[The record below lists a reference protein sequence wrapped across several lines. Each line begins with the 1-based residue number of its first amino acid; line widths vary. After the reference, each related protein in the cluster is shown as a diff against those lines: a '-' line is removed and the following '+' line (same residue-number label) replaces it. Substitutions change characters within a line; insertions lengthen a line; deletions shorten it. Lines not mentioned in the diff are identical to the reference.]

1 MDNPIAL
8 NSPQYAIPN
17 LTTTSQQV
25 ILEENLGNLTR
36 VVIDNTEGSSP
47 VFVTAS
53 ASSATA
59 VFPTSLTVG
68 SMGSVV
74 GAGTVQTYMIKPTD
88 RYFAAIRSSG
98 TANLYLMFGSGE

>member
-1 MDNPIAL
+1 MDCPIAL
-8 NSPQYAIPN
+8 NSPQYVLSS
-17 LTTTSQQV
+17 LTNSSQQV
-25 ILEENLGNLTR
+25 ILQENLGNLTR
-36 VVIDNTEGSSP
+36 IVVDNTEGSTP
-47 VFVTAS
+47 AYVTAS
-53 ASSATA
+53 ASSTTA
-59 VFPTSLTVG
+59 VFPTSATVG